1 MKKKQKFDVLS
12 VGKIIMQINV
22 HIPSKRLRIIKKKNG
37 LIHNAIFVDRTFG
50 ANIEDMIRRVMIT
63 IKTYLWNDI
72 LIYKLINI
80 F

>member
-1 MKKKQKFDVLS
+1 MKKKQKLGVLG
-12 VGKIIMQINV
+12 VVKIIMRIDV
-22 HIPSKRLRIIKKKNG
+22 HIQTKRLKNIKKKNG
-37 LIHNAIFVDRTFG
+37 LINNAIFVDRTFG